1 MAKFKRDEIYIE
13 EIVQNTLNYHSHD
26 FFELAY
32 IKEGEINHYL
42 NG

>member
-13 EIVQNTLNYHSHD
+13 EIVQNTINYHNLD

-32 IKEGEINHYL
+32 IKDGEINH
-42 NG
+42 